1 MQLDGKI
8 STQLYV
14 CVYAWC
20 ALMYIHATL
29 YNLHA
34 ICCAYAH
41 THTHTPDVS
50 RVIVNTSLSL
60 YAFRYNKV
68 L

>member
-20 ALMYIHATL
+20 ALMYIHATI
-29 YNLHA
+29 YNLLMLFAVHM
-34 ICCAYAH
+34 
-41 THTHTPDVS
+41 HTHTPDVS
-50 RVIVNTSLSL
+50 GVIVNTSLSL